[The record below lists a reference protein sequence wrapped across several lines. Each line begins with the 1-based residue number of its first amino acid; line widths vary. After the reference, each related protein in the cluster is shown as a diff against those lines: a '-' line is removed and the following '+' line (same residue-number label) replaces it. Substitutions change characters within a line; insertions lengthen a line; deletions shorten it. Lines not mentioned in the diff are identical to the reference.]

1 MDSIQTI
8 FAFIVAL
15 GLLVSV
21 HEFGHFWVAR
31 RNGIKVLRFSV
42 GFGRPL
48 MTWHDKSGTEYV
60 VAMIPLGGYVKMLDE
75 REGPVSDDERHLSFN
90 SKPVL
95 ARMAVIAAGPLA
107 NFLLAIMALWL
118 MYVIGVRTVVPV
130 VGEVTPNS
138 PAATAGLYHNAEIV
152 GIDNQVTRSW
162 SDINMALLR
171 SIGET
176 RNIDVTVRPFGES
189 TAASETV
196 TIPVDRW
203 LLGVEQPNPISAL
216 GFQPWSPN
224 LPARIGE
231 IVPGGAAARAGLQG
245 DDEIVAIDDKPVA
258 DWNEWVAEVRQ
269 NPRKTLLVAVVRDG
283 QELLLEVTPD
293 EKALADGS
301 KIGYIGAGSSRFTW
315 PEERV
320 RDIRFG
326 PLAAL
331 GVAVTETGSLSYLML
346 DSLGKMVTGLVSMSN
361 LSGPITIA
369 RAAGA
374 SIQSGL
380 ESFLAFL
387 AMLSVSLGVIN
398 LLPVPVLDGGHL
410 VYHLYELFRGK
421 PLSEKMQMMGMRAG
435 LALIMGIMF
444 VALFNDISR
453 L

>member
-42 GFGRPL
+42 GFGKPL
-48 MTWHDKSGTEYV
+48 ITWYDKLGTEYV
-60 VAMIPLGGYVKMLDE
+60 IAMIPLGGYVKMLDE
-75 REGPVSDDERHLSFN
+75 REGPVPESERHMSFN
-90 SKPVL
+90 SKSVL
-95 ARMAVIAAGPLA
+95 ARMAVVAAGPAA
-107 NFLLAIMALWL
+107 NFLLAIAALWL
-118 MYVIGVRTVVPV
+118 MYVIGVRAVVPV
-130 VGEVTPNS
+130 VGDVTPGS
-138 PAATAGLYHNAEIV
+138 PAAMAGLYHNAEIV
-152 GIDNQVTRSW
+152 GIDNQTTRSW
-162 SDINMALLR
+162 SDINMALMH

-176 RNIDVTVRPFGES
+176 RDIDVAVRPFGEP
-189 TAASETV
+189 AVLAETV
-196 TIPVDRW
+196 TIPVERW
-203 LLGVEQPNPISAL
+203 LVGVEQPNPISAL
-216 GFQPWSPN
+216 GFQPWSPD

-231 IVPGGAAARAGLQG
+231 IVPEGAAARAGLQG
-245 DDEIVAIDDKPVA
+245 GDEVVAVGDEPVSNWN
-258 DWNEWVAEVRQ
+258 DWVEMIRQ
-269 NPRKTLLVAVVRDG
+269 NPLLTLPVAVVRDG
-283 QELLLEVTPD
+283 QMVLLEVTPD

-301 KIGYIGAGSSRFTW
+301 KIGYIGAGSSRFAW

-421 PLSEKMQMMGMRAG
+421 PLSEKMQMAGMRAG
-435 LALIMGIMF
+435 LALILGIMF